1 MTSATSS
8 GTATAGPIARLRK
21 PWLLLVA
28 LLSLGTASVTSAADY
43 YFSSAGSDASGDGSI
58 AKPWHSVA
66 KFNQLTLHPGD
77 SALFRAGDVFSGKMY
92 LDAADSGTNASGQ
105 FIAPVKIGSYGAT
118 GTATRAKIV
127 SPVNTEGFVAYN
139 DGGIELSDLEFAS
152 GGVTGGQRTNG
163 VQFISDKAASA
174 SLPAYQHIRVNNVVS
189 HGFGMN
195 GLQVWAHVG
204 VGFSDVKVTNSE
216 FYDNGYSGVYVGGTQ
231 WHGKYHSNVTIDHVV
246 SHDNPGFSSK
256 ELPYTGNGI
265 ILAQT
270 NGGLLQNSVGYGNG
284 KLHGNSNGAIW
295 IYGSDSIVVQHNLA
309 YGNRS
314 PDGYDGGAYDVDGG
328 TTNSVFQYNR
338 SYDNDGAG
346 MLLAEYNGADP
357 MSNNVYRYNL
367 SVNDGKGAYGG
378 ITIWGNDSTRLAQ
391 SAVFHNNT
399 VVVDRNF
406 SSTVKGAVWFLGGN
420 HKNVELINN
429 TFVAL
434 NGAPLIAGDTSTSQS
449 SIIGNSYWTAGGKII
464 LEDQTYSSVA
474 AWSNTSLQERVGG
487 QFTGITSDPKFADS
501 VLYRPQASS
510 PLIDKG
516 RLPGT
521 AAWPA
526 WITSLGQ
533 QDLAGAQ
540 VYSGAAPDVGAWEA
554 LPAGD
559 FNGDGV
565 VDVSDYTIWRDTNG
579 STVDLRADGNLN
591 GVVDQPDFQ
600 MWIKNFGRKPG
611 SGIGF
616 VLTTQAPEPSTIIL
630 MVGALLPVWLSARRR
645 DRNAA

>member
-28 LLSLGTASVTSAADY
+28 LLSLGAASATSASDY
-43 YFSSAGSDASGDGSI
+43 YFSSAGNDASGDGSL
-58 AKPWHSVA
+58 AKPWQSVA

-357 MSNNVYRYNL
+357 MANNVYRYNL

-464 LEDQTYSSVA
+464 LEDQTYCQCCGLVEYQPTRTRGRPVHRNYCRSQIRRFRPLSTSSLFA
-474 AWSNTSLQERVGG
+474 AHRQRSATRHRALARLDHEPRQAGSRRSAALLRRGTRRRRLGG
-487 QFTGITSDPKFADS
+487 PRRRRFQW
-501 VLYRPQASS
+501 RRRRR
-510 PLIDKG
+510 
-516 RLPGT
+516 RLG
-521 AAWPA
+521 
-526 WITSLGQ
+526 LH
-533 QDLAGAQ
+533 DLARYQWIDRRSAGRWK
-540 VYSGAAPDVGAWEA
+540 SEWRCR
-554 LPAGD
+554 PA
-559 FNGDGV
+559 
-565 VDVSDYTIWRDTNG
+565 
-579 STVDLRADGNLN
+579 
-591 GVVDQPDFQ
+591 
-600 MWIKNFGRKPG
+600 
-611 SGIGF
+611 
-616 VLTTQAPEPSTIIL
+616 
-630 MVGALLPVWLSARRR
+630 
-645 DRNAA
+645 